1 MTVFYLKR
9 VIFIVFFFI
18 RSLFV
23 KNVFNAFLIFVF
35 LNFLFTFWFLIHISF
50 KSIINYWLVLFSNII
65 AHYSQVASAFLF
77 WFFLTF
83 LVNFRLRS
91 PIIVLIKLLKSLSK
105 VFSDWLHFLERLKQV
120 IFLLRLLIIWLKIIC
135 WWGKVIFMIA
145 FIKGIVSFNIF
156 GTALKTLRSWLFFTW
171 FTFWT
176 WILFK
181 ITRSIALL
189 KRVLFFQFI
198 TTFIFTCAF
207 TRFIISFSEIF
218 NKGNLLWLLHKLR
231 IGVLLWYWSW
241 LSIIRF
247 GFWRLDEPQ
256 FLL

>member
-1 MTVFYLKR
+1 MTVVYLKR

-83 LVNFRLRS
+83 LVNFRLRRL
-91 PIIVLIKLLKSLSK
+91 IIIIIKLLKSLSK
-105 VFSDWLHFLERLKQV
+105 VFSDWLHFLQSLKQV
-120 IFLLRLLIIWLKIIC
+120 IFLLRLLIIGLKIIRR
-135 WWGKVIFMIA
+135 WGKIILMIA
-145 FIKGIVSFNIF
+145 LIKGIISFYIF
-156 GTALKTLRSWLFFTW
+156 GTTLKTLRSWFFFTW

-198 TTFIFTCAF
+198 TTFIFACAF
-207 TRFIISFSEIF
+207 TWFIISFSEIF
-218 NKGNLLWLLHKLR
+218 NKRNLLWFLHKLR
-231 IGVLLWYWSW
+231 IGVLLLFWFWI
-241 LSIIRF
+241 SIIRF
-247 GFWRLDEPQ
+247 GFWG
-256 FLL
+256 FAKS